1 MALMTI
7 NSALTHAEAE
17 RLAARIAELEH
28 ERKHLLAVI
37 EILKEASSSLH
48 FIDILQSIARK
59 LGESFG
65 LDRCSI
71 FLGEK
76 GGKQVR
82 LVASYEDPT
91 IRNYVVDLE
100 RYPELKRAMQSGETV
115 FIPDAANDPS
125 LRHVKGE
132 LINRRVKSITVV
144 PITWRSVAI
153 GAIFLRTYRDGPTF
167 SDADVRFVQ
176 VVASLTAQ
184 SLRNAH
190 RYERLAQRQHETGG
204 LLRHMELE
212 RVALL
217 AFFRRLLDAFGGRE
231 GAWGEGLL
239 PKASAEE
246 LRRILERA
254 NHAYYLLDKPELSDA
269 EYDRLFRELQD
280 LEAKHPGLQTP
291 DSPTLR
297 IGGEPAAGFR
307 KHRHLVPMLSLANAF
322 TEAELGEWEERNTRL
337 VPEVTTAGYTLEVK
351 IDGAAVSLTY
361 EDGVLVTG
369 VTRGNGVEGEDVTPN
384 LRTVLDLPLR
394 LRGKGWPKKM
404 EVRGEVYLPKS
415 QFARVNA
422 ERETSGEAPFA
433 NPRNAAAG
441 ALRQLDPK
449 ITRARGLRVFTFQV
463 EAPGQKLGIDS
474 QQELLE
480 TLLEWGLP
488 VEPHHTRVPDLAAAH
503 REIAKLQT
511 LLRSEE

>member
-28 ERKHLLAVI
+28 ERKHLLAVV

-48 FIDILQSIARK
+48 FIDILQSTARK

-76 GGKQVR
+76 GGRQVR
-82 LVASYEDPT
+82 LVGSYEDPT
-91 IRNYVVDLE
+91 IRNYVVDLD

-144 PITWRSVAI
+144 PITWRTVAI

-176 VVASLTAQ
+176 VVAALTAQ

-190 RYERLAQRQHETGG
+190 RYERLAQRTHETGDQ
-204 LLRHMELE
+204 LRRMELE

-217 AFFRRLLDAFGGRE
+217 SFMRRLLDTFGARD

-246 LRRILERA
+246 L
-254 NHAYYLLDKPELSDA
+254 
-269 EYDRLFRELQD
+269 DRLVGVAMAVIQE
-280 LEAKHPGLQTP
+280 EAKG
-291 DSPTLR
+291 R
-297 IGGEPAAGFR
+297 
-307 KHRHLVPMLSLANAF
+307 
-322 TEAELGEWEERNTRL
+322 
-337 VPEVTTAGYTLEVK
+337 
-351 IDGAAVSLTY
+351 
-361 EDGVLVTG
+361 
-369 VTRGNGVEGEDVTPN
+369 
-384 LRTVLDLPLR
+384 
-394 LRGKGWPKKM
+394 
-404 EVRGEVYLPKS
+404 
-415 QFARVNA
+415 
-422 ERETSGEAPFA
+422 
-433 NPRNAAAG
+433 
-441 ALRQLDPK
+441 
-449 ITRARGLRVFTFQV
+449 
-463 EAPGQKLGIDS
+463 
-474 QQELLE
+474 
-480 TLLEWGLP
+480 
-488 VEPHHTRVPDLAAAH
+488 
-503 REIAKLQT
+503 
-511 LLRSEE
+511 